1 MGHSSTCEG
10 LSRSTSVASRRE
22 ITSQLCCR
30 SPTRFLHSCS
40 APACHSPTPRGA
52 VNRKSRAAAVV
63 AASPPGNNSSFPGN
77 NSSDKK
83 EFDYE
88 ATSTTIVTSVL
99 ASLLAAAIIAAWTV
113 VVGKIDFL
121 QQLFTPPT
129 VTANAPETL
138 SPKILR
144 QALKKS
150 EARYEKAVIQEEALA
165 KKKARK
171 IIESREAAAQA
182 SYKQGRLAE
191 RAAIEKAAVAAV
203 VELAEEQ
210 GKAAVEMKEQ
220 AAKK

>member
-1 MGHSSTCEG
+1 M
-10 LSRSTSVASRRE
+10 LSLAYPILAFVLRPGMPFPNTAGSVN
-22 ITSQLCCR
+22 L
-30 SPTRFLHSCS
+30 
-40 APACHSPTPRGA
+40 
-52 VNRKSRAAAVV
+52 KSRAAAVV

-150 EARYEKAVIQEEALA
+150 EERYAKAVIQEEALA

-171 IIESREAAAQA
+171 IIENREAAAQA
-182 SYKQGRLAE
+182 SYKQGRLAGRAEIE
-191 RAAIEKAAVAAV
+191 RAAVAAV

-210 GKAAVEMKEQ
+210 GKAAVEKEQ